1 MECAKCK
8 VSVFEKNLKRV
19 NEKGEKG
26 IWWCED
32 CLRIHEP
39 ELYKNIKEDE
49 TPAEKDI
56 INKLK

>member
-1 MECAKCK
+1 MQCAKCK

-32 CLRIHEP
+32 CLKIHEP
-39 ELYKNIKEDE
+39 ELYKNIKQDE
-49 TPAEKDI
+49 TNVEKDI